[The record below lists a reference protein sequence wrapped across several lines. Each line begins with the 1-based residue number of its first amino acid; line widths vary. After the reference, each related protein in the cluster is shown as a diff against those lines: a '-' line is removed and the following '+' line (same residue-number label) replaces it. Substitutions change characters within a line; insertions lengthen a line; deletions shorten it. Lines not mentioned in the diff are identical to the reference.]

1 MHKSLV
7 SILTRLYKFARLAGL
22 ESAPNLTS
30 TRENKKPIREIFRF
44 SSREKKRS
52 IREKILKSARETL
65 ALPVKKS

>member
-1 MHKSLV
+1 MESSL
-7 SILTRLYKFARLAGL
+7 
-22 ESAPNLTS
+22 NLTS
-30 TRENKKPIREIFRF
+30 TRENKKPIRENFRF